1 MTHDSPLF
9 LPQAI
14 SLYITYRC
22 QSRCRHC
29 FLVENGKIG
38 RYELP
43 LEQCLAVI
51 DEAHEHRV
59 FMLILSGGEP
69 LLHPGFDLIVGR
81 ARRLGLL
88 PLIGLTGT
96 GVTAA
101 QIEMLCRHGIPSVQV
116 SLDGAVAQTN
126 DEIRGTGN
134 FVEVAEAIVRL
145 HSAGL
150 KVNLALCLHRQ
161 NRGEA
166 EALFEWAARLGI
178 ERVKLTF
185 YETSGN
191 NAAFEALA
199 PDMKEEVLLVAA
211 DFMTRHARSDW
222 IACPT
227 HDVWTGREIRPTKR
241 LPPLVIGADGE
252 LTAGEWGERIGALSE
267 GSLAAQ
273 YCAFVQAKQAAF
285 FERVI
290 CDAALAYD
298 IASVTVTGRC
308 IASNALIYEHD
319 RQRHIVIGDRVKG
332 ALRFFTTLHEIGHVA
347 THTLAADPRR
357 HGSEEVERQVN
368 RWVLNVLRNHISTD
382 SLTDYVAAAEHSE
395 AALYRLVDQRLV
407 RDLINYWG

>member
-1 MTHDSPLF
+1 MTHESPLF

-29 FLVENGKIG
+29 FLVENGKLG

-43 LEQCLAVI
+43 LEQCMAII
-51 DEAHEHRV
+51 DEARNHRV
-59 FMLILSGGEP
+59 YMLVLSGGEP
-69 LLHPGFDLIVGR
+69 LLHPGFDLIVGQ

-96 GVTAA
+96 GVTT
-101 QIEMLCRHGIPSVQV
+101 EHVETLCRHGIPSVQV

-126 DEIRGTGN
+126 DAIRGAGN
-134 FVEVAEAIVRL
+134 FVEVAGAVARL

-150 KVNLALCLHRQ
+150 KVNLALCLHQ
-161 NRGEA
+161 HNWLEA
-166 EALFEWAARLGI
+166 EALFEWAARRGI
-178 ERVKLTF
+178 ARVKLTF

-191 NAAFEALA
+191 NAAFKALA
-199 PDMKEEVLLVAA
+199 PDMRQQVLRIAA
-211 DFMTRHARSDW
+211 GFMSRHAQSDW

-227 HDVWTGREIRPTKR
+227 HDVWTGREIRLTKR

-252 LTAGEWGERIGALSE
+252 LTAGEWGERIGSLSE
-267 GSLAAQ
+267 GSLAEQ
-273 YCAFVQAKQAAF
+273 YCAFVQAKQTAF
-285 FERVI
+285 FERVVQ
-290 CDAALAYD
+290 DAAVQYE
-298 IASVTVTGRC
+298 IASVTGTNRS

-319 RQRHIVIGDRVKG
+319 GQRHIVIGDQLKG

-357 HGSEEVERQVN
+357 HASEEVERRVN
-368 RWVLNVLRNHISTD
+368 RWVLNVLRDHISTD
-382 SLTDYVAAAEHSE
+382 SLAEYVAAAEHSE
-395 AALYRLVDQRLV
+395 AALYRLVDRQLA